1 MNPADGPFAEYQ
13 RGFLAL
19 DRFGTAAEVAAAVAY
34 LAGPHAAYVT
44 GAEFAVDG
52 GHAA

>member
-1 MNPADGPFAEYQ
+1 MNANG
-13 RGFLAL
+13 
-19 DRFGTAAEVAAAVAY
+19 AVASGDGSD
-34 LAGPHAAYVT
+34 AGYVT

>member
-1 MNPADGPFAEYQ
+1 MTAVG
-13 RGFLAL
+13 
-19 DRFGTAAEVAAAVAY
+19 RFGTAQEVAAMVGF
-34 LAGPHAAYVT
+34 LAGSQAAFVT